1 MESPRDL
8 GNLTLNI
15 HSKTV
20 NSGANKILG
29 VTGGDE
35 HWSWVLGRGGGNK
48 KKCQWGRLMKKRKK
62 SNEDKIEGGGLKKL

>member
-35 HWSWVLGRGGGNK
+35 HWYWEAGRGGVT
-48 KKCQWGRLMKKRKK
+48 KR
-62 SNEDKIEGGGLKKL
+62 SVNRGGL